1 MKATKNKKFDCVRMK
16 RDIQQKI
23 SKEFSATS
31 DEQAHKIKMDR
42 AMQNPQ
48 LGPFCKKLR
57 LLKKTS
63 TK

>member
-1 MKATKNKKFDCVRMK
+1 MRKNKKFDCVRMK
-16 RDIQQKI
+16 RDIQREI
-23 SKEFSATS
+23 SNELSGIS
-31 DEQAHKIKMDR
+31 DEQAHKIQMDR

-57 LLKKTS
+57 SLKKTS